1 MTPQSETQLP
11 DPTGE
16 TASRYTWVQKLTGV
30 LAVILCFQI
39 GIFLILFPWASEW
52 DLSWFAGLPLWAQS
66 VWFSPYFRGA
76 ISGLGIVNIY
86 ISFVE
91 VFRLR
96 RFAEPPHSA

>member
-1 MTPQSETQLP
+1 MTPQPETVVSNP
-11 DPTGE
+11 VP
-16 TASRYTWVQKLTGV
+16 APVPPYRWYHKLAAV

-39 GIFLILFPWASEW
+39 GVFLILFPWASEW
-52 DLSWFAGLPLWAQS
+52 DLSWFAGLPRWAQS

-76 ISGLGIVNIY
+76 ISGLGLVNIY

-96 RFAEPPHSA
+96 RFAGPPAS

>member
-1 MTPQSETQLP
+1 MTQPSETQVP
-11 DPTGE
+11 AP
-16 TASRYTWVQKLTGV
+16 RPTWVQKLGAV

-52 DLSWFAGLPLWAQS
+52 DLSWFAGLPLWAQT

-76 ISGLGIVNIY
+76 ISGLGIVNLY

-96 RFAEPPHSA
+96 RFAEPPSAG